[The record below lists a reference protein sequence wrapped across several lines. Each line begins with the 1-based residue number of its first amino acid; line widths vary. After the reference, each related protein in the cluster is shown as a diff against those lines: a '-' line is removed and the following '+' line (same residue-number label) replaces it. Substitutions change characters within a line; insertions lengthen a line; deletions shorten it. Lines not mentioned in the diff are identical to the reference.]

1 MLTYPDPFKAEILV
15 FFESVEPVAVAA
27 GYFIDEVTG
36 EQVTD
41 RAELGYIDGD
51 WTWTAG
57 DVYHFERYDLE
68 EYPRQLRLHAR
79 RVRRAAKYHN
89 VLVGEWC
96 LGNHAAAPR
105 ESDEAGV
112 RAWYRVFADAQLA
125 AWDEAGGSCFWSLRV
140 DSPDHANWSF
150 EQCVERGWI
159 CL

>member
-1 MLTYPDPFKAEILV
+1 MKPIYLAKYRGEGQMLTYPDPFKAEILA

-68 EYPRQLRLHAR
+68 LSYDFREYA
-79 RVRRAAKYHN
+79 
-89 VLVGEWC
+89 VGGLIIDDTVNETIDR
-96 LGNHAAAPR
+96 NSP
-105 ESDEAGV
+105 E
-112 RAWYRVFADAQLA
+112 YRMA
-125 AWDEAGGSCFWSLRV
+125 
-140 DSPDHANWSF
+140 
-150 EQCVERGWI
+150 
-159 CL
+159 